1 QPRQGSTARGVAA
14 PLEVNRMI
22 NESTPPDAL
31 LAEVSRDLRAVRP
44 WPTPWR
50 DALRLSPLAL
60 GIMVA
65 LPVLVGL
72 RRDAVAV
79 GPLVVW
85 GVSLIQVA
93 LGIVLIWIATR
104 EGRPARRLPRAV
116 VRTALAGAGFMV
128 VAVSFLTFSKSP
140 THVPHGISPWLV
152 GIFCYFGSTVTTA
165 PLFALAAWFHSPFVS
180 PPPALA
186 GGRLCA
192 GAALTSNAGWRLICP
207 ISTPWHVLT
216 AHGGSLI
223 SIALLSAL
231 TAHLVA
237 VRARRS

>member
-1 QPRQGSTARGVAA
+1 M
-14 PLEVNRMI
+14 N

-60 GIMVA
+60 GIIIA
-65 LPVLVGL
+65 LPVLLGL

-85 GVSLIQVA
+85 GVSLVQVA
-93 LGIVLIWIATR
+93 LGIMLIWMATR
-104 EGRPARRLPRAV
+104 EGRPARRLPRGVLGA
-116 VRTALAGAGFMV
+116 ALAASGFMM
-128 VAVSFLTFSKSP
+128 VAVSFLTFSRSH
-140 THVPHGISPWLV
+140 THVPGELSPWIV
-152 GIFCYFGSTVTTA
+152 GMVCYFGSTLAAA
-165 PLFALAAWFHSPFVS
+165 PLFALAAWFHSRFVS
-180 PPPALA
+180 PRPALA
-186 GGRLCA
+186 GALYGA
-192 GAALTSNAGWRLICP
+192 GAALTANAGWRLVCP

-216 AHGGSLI
+216 AHSGSVI
-223 SIALLSAL
+223 SITLLSAL

-237 VRARRS
+237 ARARQSSCPSL

>member
-1 QPRQGSTARGVAA
+1 
-14 PLEVNRMI
+14 MI
-22 NESTPPDAL
+22 NDSTPSDAL

-44 WPTPWR
+44 WPAPWR

-60 GIMVA
+60 GIIIA

-72 RRDAVAV
+72 RRDAVSV
-79 GPLVVW
+79 GPVVVW

-93 LGIVLIWIATR
+93 LGIVLIWMATR
-104 EGRPARRLPRAV
+104 EGRPARRLPRGV
-116 VRTALAGAGFMV
+116 VRAALAGAGFMV

-140 THVPHGISPWLV
+140 THVPHGISPWLA
-152 GIFCYFGSTVTTA
+152 GMICYSGTTLAAA
-165 PLFALAAWFHSPFVS
+165 PFFALAAWFHSRFVS
-180 PPPALA
+180 PHPALA
-186 GGRLCA
+186 GGLYGA

-216 AHGGSLI
+216 AHGGSVI
-223 SIALLSAL
+223 SITLLSAL

-237 VRARRS
+237 VRAQRS

>member
-1 QPRQGSTARGVAA
+1 
-14 PLEVNRMI
+14 MI
-22 NESTPPDAL
+22 NDSTPPDAL

-60 GIMVA
+60 GIIVA

-72 RRDAVAV
+72 RQDAAAV
-79 GPLVVW
+79 GPLAVW

-93 LGIVLIWIATR
+93 LGIVLIWMATR
-104 EGRPARRLPRAV
+104 EGRPARRL
-116 VRTALAGAGFMV
+116 
-128 VAVSFLTFSKSP
+128 FSKSP
-140 THVPHGISPWLV
+140 THVPHGISPWLAGMV
-152 GIFCYFGSTVTTA
+152 CYLGSTVAAT
-165 PLFALAAWFHSPFVS
+165 PLFALAAWFHSRFVS
-180 PPPALA
+180 PRPALA
-186 GGRLCA
+186 GGLYGA

-216 AHGGSLI
+216 AHGGSVI
-223 SIALLSAL
+223 SITLLSAL

-237 VRARRS
+237 ARARRSSPSGSV

>member
-1 QPRQGSTARGVAA
+1 
-14 PLEVNRMI
+14 MI
-22 NESTPPDAL
+22 NDSTPPDAL
-31 LAEVSRDLRAVRP
+31 LAEVSRDLRPVRP

-60 GIMVA
+60 GIIVA

-93 LGIVLIWIATR
+93 LGIVLIWMAT
-104 EGRPARRLPRAV
+104 
-116 VRTALAGAGFMV
+116 GAGFMV

-152 GIFCYFGSTVTTA
+152 GMVCYFGSTVAAT
-165 PLFALAAWFHSPFVS
+165 PLFALAAWFHSRFVS
-180 PPPALA
+180 PRPALA
-186 GGRLCA
+186 GGLYGA

-216 AHGGSLI
+216 AHGGSVI
-223 SIALLSAL
+223 SITLLSAL

>member
-1 QPRQGSTARGVAA
+1 M
-14 PLEVNRMI
+14 N
-22 NESTPPDAL
+22 NDSTPPDAL
-31 LAEVSRDLRAVRP
+31 LAEVGRDLRPVRA

-60 GIMVA
+60 GIIVA

-93 LGIVLIWIATR
+93 VGIVLIWMATR
-104 EGRPARRLPRAV
+104 EGRPARRLPRGV
-116 VRTALAGAGFMV
+116 VRTALAVAGFMV

-140 THVPHGISPWLV
+140 THVPHGTPPWIAGMV
-152 GIFCYFGSTVTTA
+152 CYFGSTLVAT
-165 PLFALAAWFHSPFVS
+165 PLFALAAWFHSRFVS
-180 PPPALA
+180 PRPALA
-186 GGRLCA
+186 GGLYGA

-216 AHGGSLI
+216 AHGGAVI
-223 SIALLSAL
+223 SITLLSAL
-231 TAHLVA
+231 IAHLAA